1 MRPDFIPVGAV
12 VNAHGIRGEVK
23 VNPAGFD
30 PEFIAS
36 FKTLYIGGQ
45 PVKVISARVHKSTV
59 LLALPGVA
67 TMDDALALKGK
78 TVSIRRT
85 DAKLPK
91 GQYFD
96 AELEG
101 CTVLDDATGEE
112 LGKLDK
118 VLHYPAHK
126 VYQVRGGA
134 HEYLIPA
141 VPEVF
146 IASADPDAGI
156 IRVHMMKGLAP
167 MRIDIMTL
175 FPDAVEAMMGS
186 SIIGRARE
194 RGFVTIQTHQI
205 RDYTTNKQMQVD
217 DYPYGGGR
225 GAVMQADPLY
235 RCWQHICDEAGER
248 VHTIYMSPCGRVLTQ
263 QVARELKAQYDHL
276 ILVCGH
282 YEGVDQRFLD
292 ACVDEEISTGD
303 FVLTGGEIPAM
314 ALADCLCRMV
324 PGVLPEESCYTDESH
339 WNGLLEYPQYSRPE
353 EWHGRRVPE
362 VLLSG
367 HHGNVADWRTK
378 ESYKRT
384 MARRPDMWARFDLT
398 QVHSRHDKKVLAQAL
413 EEYAREQGGAPETE

>member
-23 VNPAGFD
+23 VNPTGFD

-45 PVKVISARVHKSTV
+45 SVKVISARVHKSTV

-141 VPEVF
+141 VPGVF

-156 IRVHMMKGLAP
+156 IRVHMMKGLA
-167 MRIDIMTL
+167 
-175 FPDAVEAMMGS
+175 
-186 SIIGRARE
+186 
-194 RGFVTIQTHQI
+194 
-205 RDYTTNKQMQVD
+205 
-217 DYPYGGGR
+217 
-225 GAVMQADPLY
+225 
-235 RCWQHICDEAGER
+235 
-248 VHTIYMSPCGRVLTQ
+248 
-263 QVARELKAQYDHL
+263 
-276 ILVCGH
+276 
-282 YEGVDQRFLD
+282 
-292 ACVDEEISTGD
+292 
-303 FVLTGGEIPAM
+303 
-314 ALADCLCRMV
+314 
-324 PGVLPEESCYTDESH
+324 TDE
-339 WNGLLEYPQYSRPE
+339 N
-353 EWHGRRVPE
+353 
-362 VLLSG
+362 
-367 HHGNVADWRTK
+367 
-378 ESYKRT
+378 
-384 MARRPDMWARFDLT
+384 
-398 QVHSRHDKKVLAQAL
+398 
-413 EEYAREQGGAPETE
+413 

>member
-85 DAKLPK
+85 DAKL
-91 GQYFD
+91 
-96 AELEG
+96 EG

-156 IRVHMMKGLAP
+156 IRVHMMKGLA
-167 MRIDIMTL
+167 
-175 FPDAVEAMMGS
+175 
-186 SIIGRARE
+186 
-194 RGFVTIQTHQI
+194 
-205 RDYTTNKQMQVD
+205 
-217 DYPYGGGR
+217 
-225 GAVMQADPLY
+225 
-235 RCWQHICDEAGER
+235 
-248 VHTIYMSPCGRVLTQ
+248 
-263 QVARELKAQYDHL
+263 
-276 ILVCGH
+276 
-282 YEGVDQRFLD
+282 
-292 ACVDEEISTGD
+292 
-303 FVLTGGEIPAM
+303 
-314 ALADCLCRMV
+314 
-324 PGVLPEESCYTDESH
+324 TDE
-339 WNGLLEYPQYSRPE
+339 N
-353 EWHGRRVPE
+353 
-362 VLLSG
+362 
-367 HHGNVADWRTK
+367 
-378 ESYKRT
+378 
-384 MARRPDMWARFDLT
+384 
-398 QVHSRHDKKVLAQAL
+398 
-413 EEYAREQGGAPETE
+413 